1 MLPGYNPSM
10 PLLSILFAL
19 SLSTAVPP
27 ADLGDALCT
36 PRMQIEQPAACPA
49 VGPGMYAAEFAAA
62 SLPAAVPELPLA
74 PLERY
79 DPVVPFKYAKVV
91 TPEAPVFASPAEGVA
106 GTVARTLGSLLE
118 FGYRT
123 FGLKGEPRLTRFL
136 ASELALSH
144 YYDISRAKRDF
155 GYRPQLSLEEAVERT
170 VAYFKQV

>member
-1 MLPGYNPSM
+1 M

-91 TPEAPVFASPAEGVA
+91 TPEALRAGAREVRVLYHLDGRFPEIDPLETQWSVVEGDVRAGDRVIVSNLDSLHPGSRVRVGDPAG
-106 GTVARTLGSLLE
+106 GSVSD
-118 FGYRT
+118 
-123 FGLKGEPRLTRFL
+123 K
-136 ASELALSH
+136 
-144 YYDISRAKRDF
+144 
-155 GYRPQLSLEEAVERT
+155 EAPGGGS
-170 VAYFKQV
+170 